1 MDIFLSTAYL
11 APIEYYAKLM
21 SHERVFIE
29 SCDNYIKQTYR
40 NRCSI
45 IAANGVMPLS
55 IPVEKPQTSKCLTRD
70 IRIAEHGNWRH
81 LHWNSIVSAYNSTPF
96 FEYYEDEL
104 CPFYEKKFDFLF
116 DYNEQLRELIC
127 SWIGIDTSHIY
138 YTTDFK
144 MEFAESELDFREVI
158 HPKKDW
164 RTLDVAF
171 EAKPYYQVF
180 SERFGFL
187 PNQSIVDL
195 VFNMGNESILV
206 LESSQRGVEFSC

>member
-1 MDIFLSTAYL
+1 MDIYLSTAYL
-11 APIEYYAKLM
+11 APVEYYAKLI

-29 SCDNYIKQTYR
+29 YSDNYIKQTYR

-45 IAANGVMPLS
+45 VAANGIMPLS
-55 IPVEKPQTSKCLTRD
+55 IPIEKPQTSKCLTRD

-104 CPFYEKKFDFLF
+104 HPFYEKKFNFLF

-127 SWIGIDTSHIY
+127 SWIGIETGHIRYTS
-138 YTTDFK
+138 DFK
-144 MEFAESELDFREVI
+144 MEFAGNELDFREII

-164 RTLDVAF
+164 QSLDSNFQA
-171 EAKPYYQVF
+171 EPYYQVF
-180 SERFGFL
+180 SAKFGFI
-187 PNQSIVDL
+187 PNQSVVDL
-195 VFNMGNESILV
+195 VFNMGNESILA
-206 LESSQRGVEFSC
+206 LEKSAKI